1 MANYISSNANRF
13 YVGLE
18 TAYGQAAGI
27 TGENRFPA
35 VQLSAHQV
43 LEQTKRRDKTGSR
56 TFIGSPKMARR
67 NTAYEV
73 RTYLTS
79 WTGSGAPS
87 YGPLF
92 QAALG
97 GAPAG
102 NTGLTIQR
110 APQSTTLQTTAPH
123 GLTYGSAVSY
133 NGEIRF
139 AVAFPDVSTMTLNAA
154 FSVTPMAGTVLAPAV
169 TYSLANLLPSVT
181 LYDYWDP
188 ITAVQRVITGA
199 GVDSLDLAVNG
210 DLHEF
215 TFRGPASDIIDSSS
229 FIPGLAGLQQFPAE
243 PNSSAFDYSVVP
255 GHLGQALIG
264 PSGSQFFT
272 LTAAGVELK
281 NNLNVRHREYGATL
295 PRALSP
301 GARHVVTSFS
311 LLAQDDSQTI
321 GLYQAARAR
330 TPVPAM
336 LQLGQNQGQLMG
348 IFLPNVMPEIPNYND
363 GQPRLQWDFHQC
375 QAQGVTNDE
384 LFVAFA

>member
-1 MANYISSNANRF
+1 
-13 YVGLE
+13 
-18 TAYGQAAGI
+18 
-27 TGENRFPA
+27 
-35 VQLSAHQV
+35 
-43 LEQTKRRDKTGSR
+43 
-56 TFIGSPKMARR
+56 MARR